1 MKMKLPTVPSLL
13 GIQVEE
19 NPNKEV
25 VKTFDPDKLGPK
37 KVSFTWSAP
46 SRVEYKEGNSKMS
59 RTLIIIG
66 VFLGLLLI
74 IMQEY
79 FLILLIASLI
89 FVNQA
94 IKKVSPEKVTHEISS
109 HGFSYA
115 GQLYYWHQLKRFFF
129 GDNNLLMIDTYDV
142 LPGRLFAIYDPKDQK
157 EIKKALEEH
166 LHYLEQAPKTSFE
179 KAYDSV
185 VSKLNF

>member
-1 MKMKLPTVPSLL
+1 MKMKLPTVPTLL
-13 GIQVEE
+13 GLKVEE
-19 NPNKEV
+19 NPNKEAI
-25 VKTFDPDKLGPK
+25 KTFDPDKLGPK
-37 KVSFTWSAP
+37 KVYFTWEAP
-46 SRVEYKEGNSKMS
+46 SRVEYKGSSKMS
-59 RTLIIIG
+59 RTMIIIG

-79 FLILLIASLI
+79 FLILLIASLV

-109 HGFSYA
+109 HGFNYA

-142 LPGRLFAIYDPKDQK
+142 LPGRLFAIYNPKDMEK
-157 EIKKALEEH
+157 IKGAMEQH
-166 LHYLEQAPKTSFE
+166 IHYLEEAPKTSFE

-185 VSKLNF
+185 IGKLNF